1 MTISIPKFQTLLVAI
16 SGRRVDI
23 TLNRPDK
30 LNAIN
35 KAMVTELH
43 ALMDVLEDE
52 ADHSVL
58 VFQGAGEKA
67 FVAGADIAELKARKS
82 PEALEAINARLFD
95 RIARF
100 PFATVA
106 KIRGFCFGGGMELS
120 LACDIRIGSTDS
132 LFAQPEV
139 GLGILPGAGATFRL
153 PKIVGRGLARE
164 MIFSG
169 LRIDAQRALDAGLLN
184 HVVEPAKLDEVTA
197 TIVDRIL
204 KQGPEAVAAAKRVMS
219 RDENAADSTAA
230 VFAQAALFE
239 SADKMKR
246 MEDFLSKAKEGKK

>member
-1 MTISIPKFQTLLVAI
+1 MNFPAFSTLVVTA
-16 SGRRVDI
+16 SGRRIDI

-35 KAMVTELH
+35 KEMVTELH
-43 ALMDVLEDE
+43 SLMDILETQAKD
-52 ADHSVL
+52 SVL
-58 VFQGAGEKA
+58 VFQGAGDKA
-67 FVAGADIAELKARKS
+67 FVAGADINELRARQA

-120 LACDIRIGSTDS
+120 LACDIRIASNDS

-169 LRIDAQRALDAGLLN
+169 LRIDAARALQAGLLN
-184 HVVEPAKLDEVTA
+184 HCVEPAKLDELTNTV
-197 TIVDRIL
+197 VDRIL

-219 RDENAADSTAA
+219 RDESAENSTAA

-239 SADKMKR
+239 SSDKMKR
-246 MEDFLSKAKEGKK
+246 MEDFLSKSKEGKK